1 LNPWSILW
9 LWRSTTCVMFMSL
22 TCCRPDQQ
30 RYVLDDGPNPGFS
43 DALDRWRYSPMP
55 RLIVRCMRIRFP
67 APCPRYVR
75 STCDGGAVLRACDC
89 CMMNPFVHLRVS
101 SARRSHS
108 HSTSWPFQFLRIR
121 TSVVRPH
128 RLDDGRAISNR
139 ELANQQAL
147 SADEKNPRDSS
158 SLLYNRTASGGP
170 RKARASCACMERLL
184 TCHPF

>member
-1 LNPWSILW
+1 MCWTTDRIQASLRLSIDGATVICRASLLAACALDFLRPAHGTYAVRVMVAPCW
-9 LWRSTTCVMFMSL
+9 GHVTAAWWTHSFTCVSRLPGDL
-22 TCCRPDQQ
+22 THTVDLGRFSS
-30 RYVLDDGPNPGFS
+30 YV
-43 DALDRWRYSPMP
+43 
-55 RLIVRCMRIRFP
+55 
-67 APCPRYVR
+67 YVR
-75 STCDGGAVLRACDC
+75 
-89 CMMNPFVHLRVS
+89 
-101 SARRSHS
+101 RSYD
-108 HSTSWPFQFLRIR
+108 
-121 TSVVRPH
+121 H